1 MPNSK
6 DAVMMRLL
14 DACVTVLKKQGMS
27 QLFLDG
33 VKGGYDGFL
42 SLGEPKNDPQLFF
55 YSSRSLPS
63 T

>member
-14 DACVTVLKKQGMS
+14 DACVTVLKKQGMG

-42 SLGEPKNDPQLFF
+42 SLGEPK
-55 YSSRSLPS
+55 
-63 T
+63 